1 MPREPPQGAMKVLIS
16 YGGSFKEQRQSTMAE
31 GEKGKLRYVGGETRI
46 ISLDRC
52 GLNMPKLLARIS
64 EILPGAL
71 LSLHAD
77 PPGHWLFHRL
87 IWGTD
92 LGRDDGRRHALR
104 PILGDEDVRSMVAE
118 YDRFLM
124 WGKVPRLRVF
134 LCDTV
139 PSLPLRFPELDASP
153 VGEGDF
159 PSGRTASSSRSSFLE
174 STASKNWGS
183 VAGDPPSTDGE
194 SPPSGFPGCS
204 RGNRQFGLSGD
215 LNVLQERTMTSGIPD
230 RGGSLKNKA
239 THKDSSDGD
248 RLVNPPPAAGGGH
261 FLGQSEN
268 LNPSLMS
275 GMKTREKALPSIA
288 GRRAAGTFSPPP
300 PSPARRSARSPP
312 PSSLPVRSR
321 IGGITTEAV
330 AGRLPGD
337 PSDALGMI
345 KPAKVPISTDAR
357 KPAAP
362 GRPLDLASS
371 EGTPEERP
379 WRLRAGGGSS
389 TPSPTL
395 CDTVPK
401 PEQRPGQALFLNSGY
416 WFSHALRVPPPCI
429 TTAAPGPPVSAIRHG
444 FGPLESS
451 SYMKMDGA
459 SLGAVPR
466 MSKPSCPG
474 AATFNE
480 QGARRN
486 KDASVSSASEAA
498 AAALKTIKGA
508 DLEEIREL
516 GSGTFGTV
524 FHGKWRGSDV
534 AVKRLK
540 PSCFSGG
547 GAARDRLIADF
558 WKEAHL
564 LAQLHHP
571 NVVAFYGVVTDGT
584 SLATVTEY
592 MVNGSLKQV
601 LRKKDRTIDRRKRLI
616 IAMDAAFGMEYLHEK
631 GVVHFDLKSHNF
643 LVNMRD
649 PHRPVCKIGDLGL
662 SKVKRRTLVSG
673 GVRGTIPWMA
683 PELLNSQSNMVT
695 DKVDVYSFGVVMWE
709 LLTGEE
715 PYGEMP
721 SEQVI
726 GGIIKGELRPEI
738 PSWCEPMWRSLMER
752 CWASDPSSRPAF
764 SDIAKELRAMAAAM
778 NIL

>member
-46 ISLDRC
+46 ISLDRGAPLPPC
-52 GLNMPKLLARIS
+52 RSSRPLA
-64 EILPGAL
+64 LP
-71 LSLHAD
+71 
-77 PPGHWLFHRL
+77 PP
-87 IWGTD
+87 D
-92 LGRDDGRRHALR
+92 LGDRSRPRRR
-104 PILGDEDVRSMVAE
+104 PQACSPSDLGDEDVRSMVAE

-139 PSLPLRFPELDASP
+139 PSLPLRFQNWTHRPSERAISLL
-153 VGEGDF
+153 GEPLRRRGA
-159 PSGRTASSSRSSFLE
+159 PSWRAPPPRTGA
-174 STASKNWGS
+174 
-183 VAGDPPSTDGE
+183 P
-194 SPPSGFPGCS
+194 S
-204 RGNRQFGLSGD
+204 RG
-215 LNVLQERTMTSGIPD
+215 I
-230 RGGSLKNKA
+230 
-239 THKDSSDGD
+239 
-248 RLVNPPPAAGGGH
+248 
-261 FLGQSEN
+261 
-268 LNPSLMS
+268 
-275 GMKTREKALPSIA
+275 LPLPMAS
-288 GRRAAGTFSPPP
+288 RR
-300 PSPARRSARSPP
+300 
-312 PSSLPVRSR
+312 
-321 IGGITTEAV
+321 
-330 AGRLPGD
+330 
-337 PSDALGMI
+337 
-345 KPAKVPISTDAR
+345 
-357 KPAAP
+357 
-362 GRPLDLASS
+362 
-371 EGTPEERP
+371 
-379 WRLRAGGGSS
+379 
-389 TPSPTL
+389 
-395 CDTVPK
+395 
-401 PEQRPGQALFLNSGY
+401 
-416 WFSHALRVPPPCI
+416 
-429 TTAAPGPPVSAIRHG
+429 PPVSPVVPGGTVNLGSPATSTAIHHG
-444 FGPLESS
+444 FGPSESS

-459 SLGAVPR
+459 SLGA
-466 MSKPSCPG
+466 
-474 AATFNE
+474 
-480 QGARRN
+480 
-486 KDASVSSASEAA
+486 
-498 AAALKTIKGA
+498 TIKGA

-547 GAARDRLIADF
+547 GAARDRLTYFPFFNTFFIPDRR
-558 WKEAHL
+558 L
-564 LAQLHHP
+564 LEGGAP
-571 NVVAFYGVVTDGT
+571 AGSTPSSKRGGFYGVVTDGT

-683 PELLNSQSNMVT
+683 PELLNSQTNMVT